1 MFLIIY
7 RRYAAVVFVACLRFE
22 MNKRKLQFLTFPDL
36 YHCANSMMASWTYRC
51 VGSEYFDTDL
61 DREFLQELSECRV
74 LLENDKHH
82 KQYVESYKNRVT
94 YRDKDFIYL
103 L

>member
-1 MFLIIY
+1 
-7 RRYAAVVFVACLRFE
+7 

-82 KQYVESYKNRVT
+82 KQYVESDKNQAI
-94 YRDKDFIYL
+94 YRDKDLSIIKDISQH
-103 L
+103 

>member
-1 MFLIIY
+1 
-7 RRYAAVVFVACLRFE
+7 

-74 LLENDKHH
+74 LLENDENKYH
-82 KQYVESYKNRVT
+82 KQYKS
-94 YRDKDFIYL
+94 
-103 L
+103 